1 MNVRAII
8 QDVFRQVFDDPTLT
22 LIDDMDA
29 SSVAN
34 WDSWTHLN
42 MIIASERALGVRLT
56 TAEIARLREPGE
68 NVGSFIQLLEQKVAA
83 K

>member
-34 WDSWTHLN
+34 WDS
-42 MIIASERALGVRLT
+42 
-56 TAEIARLREPGE
+56 
-68 NVGSFIQLLEQKVAA
+68 
-83 K
+83 